1 MEPEE
6 TPLQKN
12 TERTRLPETL
22 VEPRANS
29 NEELLNR
36 RIAELE
42 AQLRIAS
49 VQSLHGSGAS
59 RTISQEDTAGNAL
72 DSINILGYPFLR
84 DKRVQTGNCMK
95 FDGIREPVDQT
106 LRKEWKTI

>member
-1 MEPEE
+1 MQTRSRTRMEPEE
-6 TPLQKN
+6 TPLQRN
-12 TERTRLPETL
+12 TERTRVSETP
-22 VEPRANS
+22 VEPRTNS

-72 DSINILGYPFLR
+72 DSINILGYPFL
-84 DKRVQTGNCMK
+84 
-95 FDGIREPVDQT
+95 
-106 LRKEWKTI
+106 